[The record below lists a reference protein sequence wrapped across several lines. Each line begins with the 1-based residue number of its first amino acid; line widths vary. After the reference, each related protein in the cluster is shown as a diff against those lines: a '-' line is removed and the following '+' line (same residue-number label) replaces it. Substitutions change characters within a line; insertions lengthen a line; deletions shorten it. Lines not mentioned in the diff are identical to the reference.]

1 MNIELVDD
9 QIDEV
14 VLFEMQRH
22 SKILESSLDSLKKR
36 KKTLRKFETEDL
48 KRFEEVLKAMKVMI
62 SYYGSHLSS
71 GS

>member
-1 MNIELVDD
+1 MKISLTDD

-22 SKILESSLDSLKKR
+22 SKILEASLDSLKRR
-36 KKTLRKFETEDL
+36 KKTLRKFEKEDL
-48 KRFEEVLKAMKVMI
+48 KRFEEVLEAMKVMI
-62 SYYGSHLSS
+62 SYYGSHLVG